1 MILKHKSSGFTLV
14 EVVIALGISSAVIL
28 GAGGFVKSNLTSSSN
43 TNKRIDKN
51 EYFDEMS
58 KTISNRITCGDTLKN
73 LTVGSSVTKIQKSGV
88 ALFSV
93 GQKIAK
99 DATINSIV
107 LEANPNWTPTAE
119 KYGPARLKVEIAA
132 NGSNQT
138 KYFPI
143 SVQLDKD
150 KKVSGCSQKL
160 ELGNVN
166 DNVYNEVCTS
176 VVGGSLSG
184 KKCYW
189 TKPVVTIVTYIPAPP
204 PPSVDYGG
212 GGGGGGNACYGPICD
227 MYLTTLGRYPDAGGK
242 AFWEEQVASG
252 GSLAGVAQGIN
263 DSKENHGIAWTAA
276 ETNYYAQDVANRGMS
291 LGYATQQCG
300 VTISC

>member
-1 MILKHKSSGFTLV
+1 MILKNNSSGFTLA

-28 GAGGFVKSNLTSSSN
+28 GASGFVKNNLSSN
-43 TNKRIDKN
+43 ASTNKRIDKN

-73 LTVGSSVTKIQKSGV
+73 LTVGSNVAKIQKSGV

-99 DATINSIV
+99 DATINSIG
-107 LEANPNWTPTAE
+107 LEANPNWIPAAD

-132 NGSNQT
+132 NGTNQT

-150 KKVSGCSQKL
+150 KKVTGCSQKL

-212 GGGGGGNACYGPICD
+212 GGGGGNSCYGPICD

-242 AFWEEQVASG
+242 AFWEEQVANG
-252 GSLAGVAQGIN
+252 GSLAGVANGIAT
-263 DSKENHGIAWTAA
+263 SKEANGISWTPA
-276 ETNYYAQDVANRGMS
+276 EINYYATDVANRGMS

-300 VTISC
+300 VSISC

>member
-1 MILKHKSSGFTLV
+1 MTFKNNSSGFTLV
-14 EVVIALGISSAVIL
+14 EVVIALGISSVVIL
-28 GAGGFVKSNLTSSSN
+28 GAGGFLKNNLTSGSN
-43 TNKRIDKN
+43 SNKRIDKN
-51 EYFDEMS
+51 EYFDDMS
-58 KTISNRITCGDTLKN
+58 KTISNRLTCADTLKN
-73 LTVGSSVTKIQKSGV
+73 VVVGSSLTKIQKNGV
-88 ALFSV
+88 SLFTV
-93 GQKIAK
+93 GQSLAK
-99 DATINSIV
+99 NATLSSIT
-107 LEANPNWTPTAE
+107 LEQNPNWTPAAN
-119 KYGPARLKVEIAA
+119 KYGPARLKVEVAA
-132 NGSNQT
+132 NGTNIT

-166 DNVYNEVCTS
+166 DDIYNEVCTS

-204 PPSVDYGG
+204 PAVDYSA
-212 GGGGGGNACYGPICD
+212 GNACYGPICD
-227 MYLTTLGRYPDAGGK
+227 MYLSQLGRYPDAGGK
-242 AFWEEQVASG
+242 AFWEEKWATEGTLSGVASG
-252 GSLAGVAQGIN
+252 IAN
-263 DSKENHGIAWTAA
+263 SKEANGIAWTQP
-276 ETNYYAQDVANRGMS
+276 EWDYYATDVANRGMS